1 MRRER
6 KADRSGCICQ
16 KSFRKRGKM
25 ITSCAN
31 KHMKYIMQL
40 QKKAKVRKQEKAFV
54 VEGPKM
60 VAETPRELLQQ
71 VYVSESFA
79 PQWKGEVTEVVS
91 DSVMKSISDTTTP
104 QGVLAVVTKPEYDL
118 KKLLCVNRPHLLL
131 VEGVQDPG
139 NLGTMFR
146 TGEGAGVTGII
157 LHKTTVD
164 LFHPKTVRSTMGSIY
179 RVPFFVA
186 EDWEKTILQ
195 IKESGVHLYAA
206 HLQGTQNYD
215 TFDYTKGCGF
225 FVGNEGAG
233 LTQETTELAE
243 YLLRIP
249 MEGQLESL
257 NAAMA
262 AGILMY
268 ETARQRRQMVRSK
281 TGEDMV

>member
-1 MRRER
+1 
-6 KADRSGCICQ
+6 
-16 KSFRKRGKM
+16 M
-25 ITSCAN
+25 ITSTAN
-31 KHMKYIMQL
+31 KQMKYIMQL
-40 QKKAKVRKQEKAFV
+40 QKKVKVRNQEKSFV

-60 VAETPRELLQQ
+60 VAETPRTLLQQ

-79 PQWKGEVTEVVS
+79 PQWQGMVTEVVA
-91 DSVMKSISDTTTP
+91 DSVMKSISDTMTP
-104 QGVLAVVTKPEYDL
+104 QGVLAVVKKPKYDL
-118 KKLLCVNRPHLLL
+118 KQLLQGNKSHLLL

-157 LHKTTVD
+157 MHKTTVD

-186 EDWEKTILQ
+186 QDWEQTILQ
-195 IKESGVHLYAA
+195 VKESGIHLYAS

-233 LTQETTELAE
+233 LTQATTELAE
-243 YLLRIP
+243 GLLRIP

-268 ETARQRRQMVRSK
+268 ETARQRRQMVRRESSA
-281 TGEDMV
+281 DMV